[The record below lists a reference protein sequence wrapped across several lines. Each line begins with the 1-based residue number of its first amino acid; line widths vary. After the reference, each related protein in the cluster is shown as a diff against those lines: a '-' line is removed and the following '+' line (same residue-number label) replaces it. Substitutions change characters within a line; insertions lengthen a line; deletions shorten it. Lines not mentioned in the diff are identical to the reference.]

1 MPTVISRGAG
11 SARGFGFGSGG
22 AGTTLQTVT
31 FTSNSTWVAPAGV
44 SLVTTASGYGA
55 PGETVPG
62 GWSGGPVN
70 GGYVAYSYE
79 NDTFPGNPA
88 NTPTY
93 AEVTSTA
100 NATLA
105 SINSST
111 GDRTIS
117 FTVIVYD
124 YNPTTNGTS
133 VNYYTNSYRAR
144 GVATS
149 DGASYTW
156 GNTSN
161 NKVQGLGAGW
171 YFNIE
176 RYYDGYT
183 TVGASSTAIGR
194 TFPGGDGGP
203 AGTTTYTNVSVTP
216 GASYSIVVPS
226 GGSVTLQYYA

>member
-62 GWSGGPVN
+62 AWSGTPVN
-70 GGYVAYSYE
+70 GGSIAYSYE
-79 NDTFPGNPA
+79 STSYTGSPS

-105 SINSST
+105 SINLST
-111 GDRTIS
+111 ADRTVS
-117 FTVIVYD
+117 FTQIRYF
-124 YNPTTNGTS
+124 YNPNTNGTYVEYGS
-133 VNYYTNSYRAR
+133 SSFRAR
-144 GVATS
+144 GSATAG
-149 DGASYTW
+149 DGPW
-156 GNTSN
+156 GNTSSN
-161 NKVQGLGAGW
+161 LVQGLGNGW

-176 RYYDGYT
+176 RYYEGYT

-203 AGTTTYTNVSVTP
+203 AGTTTFTNVSVTP
-216 GASYSIVVPS
+216 GTSYSIVVPS

>member
-31 FTSNSTWVAPAGV
+31 FTSNGTWTAPAGV
-44 SLVTTASGYGA
+44 SLVTTASGYG
-55 PGETVPG
+55 GETVPG
-62 GWSGGPVN
+62 AWSGTPVN
-70 GGYVAYSYE
+70 GGFVAYSYE
-79 NDTFPGNPA
+79 NDNFPGSPS

-124 YNPTTNGTS
+124 YNPNTNGTS
-133 VNYYTNSYRAR
+133 VSYGSSSYRAR
-144 GVATS
+144 GAATS
-149 DGASYTW
+149 DGGASTW
-156 GNTSN
+156 GNTSSN
-161 NKVQGLGAGW
+161 LVQGLGAGW

-176 RYYDGYT
+176 RYYEGYT
-183 TVGASSTAIGR
+183 TTGASSTAIGR

-216 GASYSIVVPS
+216 GTSYSIVVPS

>member
-62 GWSGGPVN
+62 SWSGGLVN
-70 GGYVAYSYE
+70 GGFVAYSYE
-79 NDTFPGNPA
+79 NTNFPGSPS

-105 SINSST
+105 SINSSSA
-111 GDRTIS
+111 DRTVS
-117 FTVIVYD
+117 YTVIVYD
-124 YNPTTNGTS
+124 YNPNTDGTS
-133 VNYYTNSYRAR
+133 VSYFTTSYRAR
-144 GVATS
+144 GL
-149 DGASYTW
+149 ASAW
-156 GNTSN
+156 IGPWDNTSN
-161 NKVQGLGAGW
+161 NLVKGVGNGW
-171 YFNIE
+171 YIQIE
-176 RYYDGYT
+176 RYYEGYT
-183 TVGASSTAIGR
+183 TQGASSTAIGR

-216 GASYSIVVPS
+216 GTSYSIVVPS